1 VTVATAASATHTD
14 EELMSRVAAGDVRA
28 FETLYDRHSRQA
40 FALAKRIT
48 ERTADAEEAT
58 QDAFMSLWRSAAT
71 FDGERASLRTWLLM
85 IVRNRSIDRLRAGA
99 HALHDQVAEHAD
111 RLEAAER
118 TEEQV
123 MAMQDYVEARRLVAG
138 LPPEQ
143 REIIDLAYIAG
154 FTQNEIAARVGI
166 PIGTVKGRARLGLN
180 KLRRAATSTSLLPP
194 AVSR

>member
-1 VTVATAASATHTD
+1 VIATTAVSATRTD
-14 EELMSRVAAGDVRA
+14 EELMTRVAAGDVRA
-28 FETLYDRHSRQA
+28 FEALYDRHSRHA
-40 FALAKRIT
+40 FALARRIT
-48 ERTADAEEAT
+48 DRTVDAEEAT

-99 HALHDQVAEHAD
+99 HAHHDQVAEYAD

-123 MAMQDYVEARRLVAG
+123 MAMQDFSEARRLVAD

-154 FTQNEIAARVGI
+154 YTQNEIAARVGI
-166 PIGTVKGRARLGLN
+166 PIGTVKGRARLALN
-180 KLRRAATSTSLLPP
+180 KLRRAATSTSLPP
-194 AVSR
+194 RAVSP

>member
-1 VTVATAASATHTD
+1 VVATTAAIATHTD

-28 FETLYDRHSRQA
+28 FEALYDRHSRHA
-40 FALAKRIT
+40 FALARRIT
-48 ERTADAEEAT
+48 DRTADAEEAT

-99 HALHDQVAEHAD
+99 HAHHDQVAEHAD

-123 MAMQDYVEARRLVAG
+123 MAMQDYLEARRLVAD

-154 FTQNEIAARVGI
+154 YTQNEIAARVGI

-180 KLRRAATSTSLLPP
+180 KLRRAATSKSLPP
-194 AVSR
+194 QAVSP